1 MAHVNYITDEVTAII
16 GAETELVEATHP
28 VEASEVRRFHHAT
41 MDPAPRYWDHDWAKS
56 SRYGNV
62 VAPPAFP
69 AHAFRRP
76 PNGEDPFLAMDEPD
90 YDGVSRS
97 FNGLPAVKVALP
109 RLVNGGYEYELYRY
123 AAVGERVFR
132 KSRYKD
138 IVQRDGRT
146 GSMVLIMIEDV
157 YTNEHGEVLL
167 KSTNT
172 QILR

>member
-1 MAHVNYITDEVTAII
+1 MSINYITDEVRAVI
-16 GAETELVEATHP
+16 GAETERVEATHP

-41 MDPAPRYWDHDWAKS
+41 IDPSPRYWDAEWAAG
-56 SRYGNV
+56 SRYGGV

-69 AHAFRRP
+69 THAFRRKP
-76 PNGEDPFLAMDEPD
+76 DSPDPLDAMDEPD
-90 YDGVSRS
+90 FDGVSRS
-97 FNGLPAVKVALP
+97 FNGLPKVNVPLP

-123 AAVGERVFR
+123 ARLGETVFR

-138 IVQRDGRT
+138 ITQREGRT
-146 GSMVLIMIEDV
+146 GPMVLIIIEEI
-157 YTNEHGEVLL
+157 YTTEAGELLL